1 MYTQILCS
9 IDIFKR
15 ASQMARVY
23 GIQFNEVLTRGS
35 QYRVESMLLRL
46 ALKYK
51 YRAPSV
57 GIEQRNRY
65 FLFEH
70 YKSDHLI

>member
-1 MYTQILCS
+1 MKKTSMYARILCT
-9 IDIFKR
+9 IDVFKR

-23 GIQFNEVLTRGS
+23 GIQFYEVLTRGS
-35 QYRVESMLLRL
+35 QFRVESMLLRL

-57 GIEQRNRY
+57 GVEQRN
-65 FLFEH
+65 L
-70 YKSDHLI
+70 